1 MIRFLNAHF
10 PARTIILGV
19 SEACLVGLA
28 FVVAMI
34 ARLGASDASV
44 QLSDEQ
50 GFLKIF
56 IVSAT
61 FITCMYYFDLYD
73 TSILSNRRELATRL
87 IQVLGSVCVLL
98 SFFYYVYPPLGL
110 GRGIFLIG
118 FFLGAVILLLWRG
131 LFLAI
136 NSRPQFSERALILGD
151 GPLAAPLI
159 HELESRPELGLH
171 VVSHILDAGD
181 ENGKR
186 DSERRESAAGPLGA
200 YSGEELSRAVESQRV
215 NRVIVAMGDRRGKLP
230 VQLLL
235 ALKSRGVLI
244 QDGTD
249 VYEAV
254 TGKVPIES
262 LRLSW
267 LLFSPGFHISRFL
280 VIYKRLAS
288 IVVSII
294 GLLLSL
300 PLLPFI
306 ALAIKL
312 TSPGPLFY
320 KQKRVGQDGT
330 VFHCY
335 KFRTMR
341 ADAEADTGATW
352 ALDDDPR
359 ITRVGGFLRAARL
372 DEIPQLWNVLMG
384 DMSLVGPRPERPE
397 FVDEL
402 AKEIPLYHLRHAIR
416 PGITGWAQ
424 VRYRYGSSVEDA
436 KEKLRYDLFYIK
448 NISPGLDLLIFLET
462 IKIILLGRGAK

>member
-34 ARLGASDASV
+34 ARLGVSDASV

-50 GFLKIF
+50 GFFKIF
-56 IVSAT
+56 VVSAT
-61 FITCMYYFDLYD
+61 FIACMYYFDLYD

-87 IQVLGSVCVLL
+87 IQVLGTVCILL

-118 FFLGAVILLLWRG
+118 FVLGAVILLLWRG

-136 NSRPQFSERALILGD
+136 NSRPQFSDRVLILGD
-151 GPLAAPLI
+151 GPLAAPLLY
-159 HELESRPELGLH
+159 ELESRPELGLRVVNH
-171 VVSHILDAGD
+171 VFAAGD
-181 ENGKR
+181 EN
-186 DSERRESAAGPLGA
+186 SELGSEHRESTAGPLGA
-200 YSGEELSRAVESQRV
+200 LSDENLSHVVESQRV
-215 NRVIVAMGDRRGKLP
+215 NRVIVVMGDRRGKLP

-235 ALKSRGVLI
+235 ALKSQGVLI

-267 LLFSPGFHISRFL
+267 LLFSPGFHVSRFL

-288 IVVSII
+288 IASSII

-300 PLLPFI
+300 PLLPFV

-320 KQKRVGQDGT
+320 KQKRVGHDGT
-330 VFHCY
+330 VFYCY

-352 ALDDDPR
+352 ATDDDPR
-359 ITRVGGFLRAARL
+359 ITRVGRFLRAARL
-372 DEIPQLWNVLMG
+372 DEIPQLWNVLKG

-397 FVDEL
+397 FVEGL
-402 AKEIPLYHLRHAIR
+402 AREIPLYHLRHAIR

-436 KEKLRYDLFYIK
+436 KEKLQYDLFYIK
-448 NISPGLDLLIFLET
+448 NMSPGLDLLIFLQT

>member
-1 MIRFLNAHF
+1 LIRFLNAHF
-10 PARTIILGV
+10 PARTVILGI

-28 FVVAMI
+28 FVVAMM
-34 ARLGASDASV
+34 ARLGAGDASI
-44 QLSDEQ
+44 QLTDEQ
-50 GFLKIF
+50 GFLKILV
-56 IVSAT
+56 VSAT

-87 IQVLGSVCVLL
+87 IQVLGTVCILL
-98 SFFYYVYPPLGL
+98 SFFYYAYPPLGL

-118 FFLGAVILLLWRG
+118 FVLGAVALLLWRR

-136 NSRPQFSERALILGD
+136 NSRPQFSDRALILGD

-159 HELESRPELGLH
+159 HELESRPELGLR
-171 VVSHILDAGD
+171 VVSHVAAAGD
-181 ENGKR
+181 GNRESE
-186 DSERRESAAGPLGA
+186 SERREPTTGPVDVL
-200 YSGEELSRAVESQRV
+200 SDEDFSRAVESQRV
-215 NRVIVAMGDRRGKLP
+215 SRVIVAMGDRRGKLP
-230 VQLLL
+230 VRLLL

-267 LLFSPGFHISRFL
+267 LLFSPGFHVSRFL

-288 IVVSII
+288 IVSSIT

-300 PLLPFI
+300 PLLPFV
-306 ALAIKL
+306 ALVIKL

-320 KQKRVGQDGT
+320 KQKRVGKDDA
-330 VFHCY
+330 VFDCY

-352 ALDDDPR
+352 ATDDDPR
-359 ITRVGGFLRAARL
+359 ITRVGRFLRAARL
-372 DEIPQLWNVLMG
+372 DEIPQLWNVLRG

-397 FVDEL
+397 FVEEL
-402 AKEIPLYHLRHAIR
+402 TKEIPLYHMRHAIR

-448 NISPGLDLLIFLET
+448 NMSPGLDLLIFLQT
-462 IKIILLGRGAK
+462 IKIILWGRGAK